1 MKNIYLNS
9 VLISR
14 FYLQIIH
21 KTKNTKKII
30 ITKIKK
36 SKKNTKIKKGEY
48 IPFNMLKTTI
58 KTIKIHTNSCKNK
71 TQTERRREDEM
82 RNEEKMNHGGGVAGF
97 YTTIL
102 PTALPK

>member
-1 MKNIYLNS
+1 MKNIYLSS

-14 FYLQIIH
+14 FYLRIIH

-71 TQTERRREDEM
+71 TQT
-82 RNEEKMNHGGGVAGF
+82 
-97 YTTIL
+97 
-102 PTALPK
+102 